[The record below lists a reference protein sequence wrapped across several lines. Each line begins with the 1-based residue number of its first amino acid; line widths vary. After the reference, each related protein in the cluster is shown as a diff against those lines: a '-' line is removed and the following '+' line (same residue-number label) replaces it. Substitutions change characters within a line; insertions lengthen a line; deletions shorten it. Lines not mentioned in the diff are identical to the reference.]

1 MTDQKRLIIQI
12 FLTGVTSESHCFAN
26 FCCSNFAAYDA
37 TRLLTDCS
45 NGVMGQLNHRAS
57 FQRRWQV

>member
-1 MTDQKRLIIQI
+1 
-12 FLTGVTSESHCFAN
+12 
-26 FCCSNFAAYDA
+26 
-37 TRLLTDCS
+37 LTDCS